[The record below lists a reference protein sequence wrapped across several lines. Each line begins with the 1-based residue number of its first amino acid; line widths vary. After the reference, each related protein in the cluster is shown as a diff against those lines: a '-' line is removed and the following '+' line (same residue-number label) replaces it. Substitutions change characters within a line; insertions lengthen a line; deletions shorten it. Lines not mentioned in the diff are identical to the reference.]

1 MTYELRLPADFGDY
15 AWEVE
20 AKGWFPADVTAPDG
34 TTYRVTFY
42 DPVRLRHDVEADL
55 AAGRTVPIARL
66 IVVERVTA
74 DHMARAVAR
83 LPESFFR

>member
-20 AKGWFPADVTAPDG
+20 AKGWFPANIAIPG
-34 TTYRVTFY
+34 GGMRRVTFY
-42 DPVRLRHDVEADL
+42 DPARLRQDIEADL
-55 AAGRTVPIARL
+55 AAGRLVSIAGL

-74 DHMARAVAR
+74 DLMARAVAN
-83 LPESFFR
+83 LPQDFFR